1 VTPDDLGGNLLAK
14 RSGRKIR
21 RPTSGND
28 QHPDLQDVA
37 LRPGEVI
44 HERWQGLRA
53 RSHPSEE
60 YPMSNGSRPLSP
72 HLQIYRPQ
80 ITSVLSIC
88 HRITGIFLSVG
99 AIVLVWWLLA
109 AAQGPESYARAA
121 GFLGS
126 FFGLLFLFGWTYALW
141 FHFCAGI
148 RHLVWD
154 VGYGLEI
161 PQVYLGG
168 WIVVGASV
176 GLTILTW
183 IVALIVW

>member
-1 VTPDDLGGNLLAK
+1 
-14 RSGRKIR
+14 
-21 RPTSGND
+21 
-28 QHPDLQDVA
+28 
-37 LRPGEVI
+37 
-44 HERWQGLRA
+44 
-53 RSHPSEE
+53 
-60 YPMSNGSRPLSP
+60 MSNGSRPLSP

-80 ITSVLSIC
+80 ITTVLSIS
-88 HRITGIFLSVG
+88 HRITGIVLSVG

-109 AAQGPESYARAA
+109 AAGGPESYARAA
-121 GFLGS
+121 RFLGS
-126 FFGLLFLFGWTYALW
+126 FFGLLFLFAWTYALW

-148 RHLVWD
+148 RHLAWD
-154 VGYGLEI
+154 LGYGLEL

>member
-1 VTPDDLGGNLLAK
+1 VAA
-14 RSGRKIR
+14 R
-21 RPTSGND
+21 R
-28 QHPDLQDVA
+28 
-37 LRPGEVI
+37 
-44 HERWQGLRA
+44 RA
-53 RSHPSEE
+53 RA
-60 YPMSNGSRPLSP
+60 G
-72 HLQIYRPQ
+72 
-80 ITSVLSIC
+80 
-88 HRITGIFLSVG
+88 
-99 AIVLVWWLLA
+99 
-109 AAQGPESYARAA
+109 SYARAA

-154 VGYGLEI
+154 VGYGLEL

>member
-1 VTPDDLGGNLLAK
+1 VPLTRLPH
-14 RSGRKIR
+14 RRKSSPQNKNPGFR
-21 RPTSGND
+21 TS
-28 QHPDLQDVA
+28 
-37 LRPGEVI
+37 
-44 HERWQGLRA
+44 RA
-53 RSHPSEE
+53 RRSAAAQARMSD
-60 YPMSNGSRPLSP
+60 MSNGSRPLSP

-80 ITSVLSIC
+80 ITTVLSIS
-88 HRITGIFLSVG
+88 HRITGIVLSVG

-109 AAQGPESYARAA
+109 AAGGPESYARAA

-126 FFGLLFLFGWTYALW
+126 FFGLLFLFAWTYALW

-154 VGYGLEI
+154 IGYGLEL